1 MQFFQH
7 GYHPGDPTVAPAA
20 AVHWQPGLA
29 DEVDV
34 LIVGTGPAGL
44 VLAAQLAR
52 FPGIRTRIVE
62 RRTGPLLRGQADG
75 VACRS
80 VEMFQA
86 FGIAQR
92 LLAESYWVNETVMW
106 QPDPADRRRIVR
118 TSRVQDVT
126 DGLSEMPHVIMN
138 QARVHDYLLDA
149 MRSQPSRLEPD
160 YGWAFQSLERP
171 DDDGP
176 VTVTLA
182 HHDAQGATGRT
193 RTIRARYVVGADGAR
208 SAVRAAIGR
217 SLSGDAANHAWGVMD
232 VLARTDFPDLRYKT
246 MIQSDGRG
254 SVLIIPREGGRLVR
268 LYVDLGTVTGDNRER
283 LRAMTAEQ
291 IVEVADAAMH
301 PYALDVRETVWFSV
315 YEVAQR
321 IADGFDDAAGRGREP
336 RVFIAGDACHTHSAK
351 AGQGMN
357 VSMQDAFNLG
367 WKLAAVLTGRAPA
380 SLLETY
386 DAERRP
392 IAQELID
399 FDREWSAMLAQPAK
413 DPAHPERGGVTP
425 EELAEYWTRQGRYTA
440 GVAARYSPSALTG
453 EAAHQNLARGFEI
466 GTRFHSAPVV
476 RVGDGRLV
484 ELGHAHEADGRWRL
498 YAFADA
504 PETKL
509 RGLGEWLA
517 ADPASP
523 VVRSRRDGDDL
534 DAVIDVRG
542 ILQAHLHDI
551 DFAGLPEILRPR
563 NGALQLVD
571 YEKAFTAAPIGSAV
585 TAGIDIYRD
594 RGIDRADGALVV
606 VRPDQYVAHVLP
618 LDAFDELAAF
628 FDGILVPAAASAV
641 APGVAPGGVP
651 APAA

>member
-1 MQFFQH
+1 MQYFQH

-20 AVHWQPGLA
+20 ADRWQPGLP

-52 FPGIRTRIVE
+52 FPQIRTRIVE

-86 FGIAQR
+86 FGVAQK
-92 LLAESYWVNETVMW
+92 LLAESYWVNETIMW
-106 QPDPADRRRIVR
+106 QPDPADRRDIVR
-118 TSRVQDVT
+118 TSRVQDVE

-138 QARVHDYLLDA
+138 QARVHDYLLES
-149 MRSQPSRLEPD
+149 MRKQPSRLEPD
-160 YGWAFQSLERP
+160 YGWAFESLETP
-171 DDDGP
+171 DDDAP

-182 HHDAQGATGRT
+182 HHDAHGATGRT
-193 RTIRARYVVGADGAR
+193 RSIRARYVVGADGAR
-208 SAVRAAIGR
+208 SGVRRAIGR

-232 VLARTDFPDLRYKT
+232 VLADTDFPDLRYKT

-254 SVLIIPREGGRLVR
+254 SILIIPREGGRLAR
-268 LYVDLGTVTGDNRER
+268 LYVDLGTVTDENRER
-283 LRAMTAEQ
+283 LRAMSAAQ
-291 IVEVADAAMH
+291 IVEVANGVMH
-301 PYALDVRETVWFSV
+301 PYSLDVRETVWSSV

-321 IADGFDDAAGRGREP
+321 IADGFDDAAGRDRAP

-367 WKLAAVLTGRAPA
+367 WKLAAVLTGRAPEA
-380 SLLETY
+380 LLETY

-399 FDREWSAMLAQPAK
+399 FDKEWSAMLAQPAK
-413 DPAHPERGGVTP
+413 DPDHPERGGVSP
-425 EELAEYWTRQGRYTA
+425 AELAEYWTRQGRYTA
-440 GVAARYSPSALTG
+440 GVAARYSPSSLTG
-453 EAAHQNLARGFEI
+453 EGTHQALATGFEI

-498 YAFADA
+498 YAFGDRD
-504 PETKL
+504 ETRL
-509 RGLGEWLA
+509 RALAYWLA
-517 ADPASP
+517 TDPSSP
-523 VVRSRRDGDDL
+523 VVRFRRDGDDV
-534 DAVIDVRG
+534 DAVFDVRG

-551 DFAGLPEILRPR
+551 DFTALPEILRPR
-563 NGALQLVD
+563 NGALGLVD
-571 YEKAFTAAPIGSAV
+571 YEKAYTAAPVGSAA
-585 TAGIDIYRD
+585 TADIDVFRARGVD
-594 RGIDRADGALVV
+594 RETGALVV
-606 VRPDQYVAHVLP
+606 VRPDQYIAHVLP
-618 LDAFDELAAF
+618 LDGYEELAAF
-628 FDGILVPAAASAV
+628 FDRILTPAAAAI
-641 APGVAPGGVP
+641 A
-651 APAA
+651 